1 MARRSPNA
9 IGTIGLL
16 CIYPNSLTPMF
27 VHQVTGVMAN
37 IIGKM
42 DQYDQASYHPL
53 VGGGG
58 HSGNPP
64 SYKSQGIQTVA

>member
-58 HSGNPP
+58 
-64 SYKSQGIQTVA
+64 AFW